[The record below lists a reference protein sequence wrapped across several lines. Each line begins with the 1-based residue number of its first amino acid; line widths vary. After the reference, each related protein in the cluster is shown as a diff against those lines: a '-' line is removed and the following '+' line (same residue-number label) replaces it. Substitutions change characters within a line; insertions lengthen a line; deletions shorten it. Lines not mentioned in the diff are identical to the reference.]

1 MVKLA
6 VFRSWASLQ
15 VASREQHYLK
25 DILKP
30 HVARLT
36 SLWLASLREYA
47 RLKFEPEVSSNN
59 AFAGGLDNMYSNMT
73 RKTILKV
80 ISSCPQS
87 QDSADLGQ
95 FYEASWLQLVEAI
108 ASLIDEDSDS
118 VFDALDGKGH
128 PPNANGVSGKGH
140 EMWYRNEPVAFF
152 FVLFGISFE
161 ALVRSTSQ
169 SNGSHQRMLDILQ
182 AMKKI
187 VSTSVAGLAI
197 YQDHIFSE
205 FMELMD
211 RLAMTEGVEVQMVI
225 VEIARNLCA
234 VHPSARK
241 AQAYVRLP
249 LTSVFQ
255 GSQEI
260 GSPTE
265 TTISLMISISSSS
278 SPASSFSLSPATSR
292 IFQPTSLSEMCFPTT
307 P

>member
-6 VFRSWASLQ
+6 VFKAWASLQ

-36 SLWLASLREYA
+36 PLWLASLREYA

-59 AFAGGLDNMYSNMT
+59 AFAGGMDVMYSNMT

-80 ISSCPQS
+80 IISPSRLREGA
-87 QDSADLGQ
+87 DSRQ

-118 VFDALDGKGH
+118 VFDALDGREH
-128 PPNANGVSGKGH
+128 PSNADESSGKGH
-140 EMWYRNEPVAFF
+140 EISYRNEPVAFF

-161 ALVRSTSQ
+161 ALVSSASQ
-169 SNGSHQRMLDILQ
+169 PNGLRQRMLDILQ

-187 VSTSVAGLAI
+187 VSPSVAGLAI

-205 FMELMD
+205 FMDLMD
-211 RLAMTEGVEVQMVI
+211 RLAMTEGIEVQTVI

-234 VHPSARK
+234 GHPSARREQY
-241 AQAYVRLP
+241 AQVYSPPHESTAN
-249 LTSVFQ
+249 
-255 GSQEI
+255 GS
-260 GSPTE
+260 
-265 TTISLMISISSSS
+265 
-278 SPASSFSLSPATSR
+278 
-292 IFQPTSLSEMCFPTT
+292 
-307 P
+307 